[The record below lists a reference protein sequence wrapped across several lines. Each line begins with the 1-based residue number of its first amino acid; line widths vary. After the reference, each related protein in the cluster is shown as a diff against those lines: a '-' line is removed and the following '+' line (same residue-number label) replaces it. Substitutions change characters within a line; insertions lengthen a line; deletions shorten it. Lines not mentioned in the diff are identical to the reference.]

1 MKLSMPFIVGSDFS
15 GTVEAVGEG
24 VTQWKIGDRVWGAN
38 QGGHGRQGTFA
49 EMACVNQKWLDPTPE
64 GIKREDVSAV

>member
-15 GTVEAVGEG
+15 GIVEAVGEG

-38 QGGHGRQGTFA
+38 QGGTEDR
-49 EMACVNQKWLDPTPE
+49 VLLLKWRVLIRNGWMQLLKE
-64 GIKREDVSAV
+64 